1 MLYTR
6 NAKYGM
12 HLVTENNILKL
23 YMDHTLWYH
32 NKRGKLISEQEGKV
46 DIITRG
52 KVDITTRGESW
63 YHNKRG
69 KLISQQEGK
78 VNITTRG
85 ES

>member
-1 MLYTR
+1 MSQQKGKVDVTTR
-6 NAKYGM
+6 G
-12 HLVTENNILKL
+12 EG
-23 YMDHTLWYH
+23 WYH
-32 NKRGKLISEQEGKV
+32 NKRGKLILEQEGKV

-85 ES
+85 EN